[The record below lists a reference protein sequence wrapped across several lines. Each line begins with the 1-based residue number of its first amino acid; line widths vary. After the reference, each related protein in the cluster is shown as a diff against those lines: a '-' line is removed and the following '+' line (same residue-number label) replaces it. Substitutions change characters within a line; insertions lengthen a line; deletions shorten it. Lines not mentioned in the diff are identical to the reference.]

1 MERKKKVILAVS
13 GGIDSSTTA
22 LKLIRAGYEVQG
34 IYLDLWKG
42 FAEQPAVQHNAQ
54 TTLDKLDALSRK
66 LHFPISILD
75 RKEEFYNAIVTY
87 FLQSLQ
93 IGLTPNPCVVCNKHI
108 KFKVLFETLQALDAD
123 LIATGHYARTRRN
136 QDGKIALM
144 KGTDRNKD
152 QSYYLVYLDQ
162 HILQRTIFPLGDSI
176 KSEVKKIYQAE
187 IAPHEQL
194 SESQDLCFLSGFDYR
209 TFLER
214 YAPDSTQPGE
224 IIDQTGTVL
233 GSHNGLAFYTIGQR
247 KGLQISS
254 SEPYFV
260 IRKKVD
266 TNQLVIGHH
275 NELGQKKFE
284 LHDVHW
290 IGGDPGKIK
299 RNYNIKIRYR
309 ARPVQAIIRNDNAL
323 GNITVSLK
331 NALRDITPG
340 QFGVLYHKENVI
352 AGGEIS
358 LE

>member
-1 MERKKKVILAVS
+1 M
-13 GGIDSSTTA
+13 DSSTTA
-22 LKLIRAGYEVQG
+22 LKLIREGYEVQG
-34 IYLDLWKG
+34 VYLDLWKG
-42 FAEQPAVQHNAQ
+42 FSEQPVVQNNNQ
-54 TTLDKLDALSRK
+54 ITLDKLDVLSRK

-87 FLQSLQ
+87 FLRSLQ

-108 KFKVLFETLQALDAD
+108 KFKVLFETLQQYDAD

-136 QDGKIALM
+136 QDGRIALM

-162 HILQRTIFPLGDSI
+162 YILQRTIFPLGNSI
-176 KSEVKKIYQAE
+176 KNEIKNIYHAE
-187 IAPHEQL
+187 ISPHEKL

-214 YAPDSTQPGE
+214 YAPTSIQPGE
-224 IIDQTGTVL
+224 IVDKIGNII

-247 KGLQISS
+247 RGLQISS

-260 IRKKVD
+260 VRKQIA
-266 TNQLVIGHH
+266 TNQLVVGP
-275 NELGQKKFE
+275 NSELGQKRFE
-284 LHDVHW
+284 LHNVHW
-290 IGGDPGKIK
+290 ISGDPGRIR

-309 ARPVQAIIRNDNAL
+309 ARPVQALIRNDNDL
-323 GNITVSLK
+323 GYITVSLK
-331 NALRDITPG
+331 NVLRDITPG